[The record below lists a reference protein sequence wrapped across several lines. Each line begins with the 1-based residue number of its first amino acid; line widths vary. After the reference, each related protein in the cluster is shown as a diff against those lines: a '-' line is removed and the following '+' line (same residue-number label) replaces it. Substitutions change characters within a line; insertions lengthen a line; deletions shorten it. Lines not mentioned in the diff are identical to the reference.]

1 MENGTESKNDKKRK
15 IRGPDSPG
23 FCRPGPCQILL
34 AADYGQEQ
42 PLHPTEG
49 VRERGRQRE
58 RERGR
63 QREREREEDRER
75 GTKRNRD
82 ESIERVRRTLGE
94 NIMEEEERESGS
106 DRQTDIVVVMNG
118 HSKRP

>member
-1 MENGTESKNDKKRK
+1 MSTRSLSNPLSSRLRTRTTTSPY
-15 IRGPDSPG
+15 RGS
-23 FCRPGPCQILL
+23 
-34 AADYGQEQ
+34 E
-42 PLHPTEG
+42 
-49 VRERGRQRE
+49 RERKTERE
-58 RERGR
+58 REREED
-63 QREREREEDRER
+63 REREREEDRER